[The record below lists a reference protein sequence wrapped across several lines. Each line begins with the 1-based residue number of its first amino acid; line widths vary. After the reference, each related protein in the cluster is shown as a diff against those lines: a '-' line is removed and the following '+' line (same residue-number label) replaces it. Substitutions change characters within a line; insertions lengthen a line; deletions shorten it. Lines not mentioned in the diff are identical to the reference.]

1 MLYVPRLP
9 NVIAQAQIPKVPS
22 DKSPAVG
29 SMYHYMANTLQKK
42 DSERCMFIVAKRLT

>member
-9 NVIAQAQIPKVPS
+9 NVIAQAQIPKVPF

-29 SMYHYMANTLQKK
+29 SIYEEES
-42 DSERCMFIVAKRLT
+42 DVWSGFD